1 LIPESMPLI
10 KETRV
15 DKLIAS
21 LKCIANNAF
30 DRYQQRDCILQLYP
44 GKSEKSVFRGMIV
57 TSLRHMGLI
66 LGYEG
71 ALRISA
77 NARIIIE
84 SNCMESELKMACL
97 RAVMYEI
104 DQTKFN
110 LIGKLTDSGVTT
122 QDLIS
127 LLASSQRLQ
136 PARMK
141 ERVLSWLSILNQVKL
156 IDNVLPKV
164 IANKNNIDQTN
175 HILDASRI
183 DQNLFTST
191 LFEQYN
197 RLGRNTAGIVD
208 ITDLRSEVSSIF
220 LNRNSIILS
229 ENMFDIVLRSVP
241 ISTPSYLISFGRSM
255 GAEEKLFRIQQNY
268 YRTIS
273 INFFKGMTI

>member
-1 LIPESMPLI
+1 MPLI

-110 LIGKLTDSGVTT
+110 LIGKLTDSGVVT

-141 ERVLSWLSILNQVKL
+141 ERVLSWLSILNQVEL

-220 LNRNSIILS
+220 LNGNSIILS

-273 INFFKGMTI
+273 ISFLKE

>member
-84 SNCMESELKMACL
+84 SNCMESDLQMACL

-220 LNRNSIILS
+220 LNGNSIILS
-229 ENMFDIVLRSVP
+229 ESMFDIVLRSVP

-273 INFFKGMTI
+273 ISFLKE

>member
-1 LIPESMPLI
+1 MIPESMPLI

-273 INFFKGMTI
+273 ISFLKE

>member
-1 LIPESMPLI
+1 MIPESMPLI

-84 SNCMESELKMACL
+84 SNCMESDLQMACL

-220 LNRNSIILS
+220 LNGNSIILS

-273 INFFKGMTI
+273 ISFLKE